1 MINFILFFKLI
12 ILRFKFIISMLS
24 IIYKYVI
31 DYFPMDLN
39 SSV

>member
-1 MINFILFFKLI
+1 
-12 ILRFKFIISMLS
+12 MLS